1 MLLLTP
7 IYVSKKNF
15 SNAKTYSRKLGHC
28 PVLLLTRKLCCFT
41 TVATKLKTPLS
52 PNSSLYKQF
61 QV

>member
-7 IYVSKKNF
+7 IYVSRKDI

-28 PVLLLTRKLCCFT
+28 PALLLTRKLCGFT
-41 TVATKLKTPLS
+41 TVARKLKIPLS
-52 PNSSLYKQF
+52 PNSTLYKEF